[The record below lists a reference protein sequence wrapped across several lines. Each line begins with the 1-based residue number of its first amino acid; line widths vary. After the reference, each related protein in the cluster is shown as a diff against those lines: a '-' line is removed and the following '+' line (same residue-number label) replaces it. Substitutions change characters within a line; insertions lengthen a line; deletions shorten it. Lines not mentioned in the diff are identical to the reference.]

1 MVRRTVVK
9 KMIIFGMSAMLMGSI
24 LTCAGCSAGKDILK
38 NVGNTIQE
46 KRVSDKEYTD
56 LGGEDKTYYWQ
67 KVINDRDAESIYAL
81 FSEEVKGQVGE
92 SELKEQIQSWLNLF
106 DENVSLEY
114 GGYSESNDT
123 DSDEYSDEEDVIFYY
138 TIDGVKYQCEV
149 GSVRA
154 SEVSDDYVGVRY
166 MLIVKSELF
175 DSGEYSCKGFDTNG
189 ITVVDY

>member
-1 MVRRTVVK
+1 MVRRKVVK
-9 KMIIFGMSAMLMGSI
+9 KMIIVGMSAMLISGIFMCS
-24 LTCAGCSAGKDILK
+24 GCSAGKDILK
-38 NVGNTIQE
+38 SVGNTMQE

-56 LGGEDKTYYWQ
+56 LSGEDKTYYWQ

-92 SELKEQIQSWLNLF
+92 SELKEQIQSWLDLF
-106 DENVSLEY
+106 GENVSLEY

-123 DSDEYSDEEDVIFYY
+123 DSDEYADEEDVIFYY

-154 SEVSDDYVGVRY
+154 SEVSGDYVGVRY
-166 MLIVKSELF
+166 MLIVKSELL
-175 DSGEYSCKGFDTNG
+175 DSGEYSCKGFDTPG

>member
-1 MVRRTVVK
+1 MK

-81 FSEEVKGQVGE
+81 FS
-92 SELKEQIQSWLNLF
+92 
-106 DENVSLEY
+106 
-114 GGYSESNDT
+114 
-123 DSDEYSDEEDVIFYY
+123 
-138 TIDGVKYQCEV
+138 
-149 GSVRA
+149 
-154 SEVSDDYVGVRY
+154 
-166 MLIVKSELF
+166 
-175 DSGEYSCKGFDTNG
+175 
-189 ITVVDY
+189 

>member
-1 MVRRTVVK
+1 MK

-24 LTCAGCSAGKDILK
+24 LTCAGCSDGKDILK

-166 MLIVKSELF
+166 MLIVKSELL